1 MSVSGNILPYK
12 LALCPETEGVKH
24 RDHSKPQPDDCH
36 TVEVHGMSGAVQ
48 NCPIF
53 DMYLAKQDRLE
64 KPVPFWGVKVTHDE
78 KEANMELIYVEVT
91 LGVST
96 EIVGALK
103 GTSSAITLETYINP
117 YSTVKV
123 KLPLY
128 VNHRALVFG
137 EKLFFYKPAGKPIEK
152 KRKDTE
158 EVDPLADF
166 VKSSSRKQGKSQRKG

>member
-1 MSVSGNILPYK
+1 MEVS
-12 LALCPETEGVKH
+12 
-24 RDHSKPQPDDCH
+24 
-36 TVEVHGMSGAVQ
+36 GMSGAVQ

-78 KEANMELIYVEVT
+78 DEANMELIYVVVT

-117 YSTVKV
+117 
-123 KLPLY
+123 
-128 VNHRALVFG
+128 
-137 EKLFFYKPAGKPIEK
+137 
-152 KRKDTE
+152 
-158 EVDPLADF
+158 
-166 VKSSSRKQGKSQRKG
+166 